1 MIRKRQCCVLL
12 LAAYAFIMLAG
23 RGHAQNTGYYEE
35 PAYGFSQAVRLYENN
50 KFNAAK
56 RAFDAV
62 QRGLEEDDEYMRSET
77 MYYKAMCDVMLFHK
91 SGAKALRD
99 FVECYPNSNRV
110 NSAYFRLAN
119 FEYDYKR
126 YRSAGE

>member
-56 RAFDAV
+56 RAFDASGV
-62 QRGLEEDDEYMRSET
+62 WKKMMSTCARRPCIT
-77 MYYKAMCDVMLFHK
+77 KPCAM
-91 SGAKALRD
+91 
-99 FVECYPNSNRV
+99 
-110 NSAYFRLAN
+110 
-119 FEYDYKR
+119 
-126 YRSAGE
+126 

>member
-56 RAFDAV
+56 RAFNAV

-77 MYYKAMCDVMLFHK
+77 MYYKAM
-91 SGAKALRD
+91 
-99 FVECYPNSNRV
+99 
-110 NSAYFRLAN
+110 
-119 FEYDYKR
+119 
-126 YRSAGE
+126 